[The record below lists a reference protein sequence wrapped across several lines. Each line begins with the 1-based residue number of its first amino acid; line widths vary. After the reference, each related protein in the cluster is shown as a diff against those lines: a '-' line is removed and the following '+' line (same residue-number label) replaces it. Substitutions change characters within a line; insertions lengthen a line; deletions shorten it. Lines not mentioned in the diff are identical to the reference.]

1 MAQLTVIKTDE
12 QTVLKNGR
20 KVYATVSY
28 NKNPDFKWILWL
40 KTGIALSGYNTEAEA
55 IERAEKML
63 SDWQETIKN
72 AIIFKLKTS

>member
-40 KTGIALSGYNTEAEA
+40 KTGIALSGYNSEAEA
-55 IERAEKML
+55 IERANKML
-63 SDWQETIKN
+63 NEWEEAKRN
-72 AIIFKLKTS
+72 AITLN